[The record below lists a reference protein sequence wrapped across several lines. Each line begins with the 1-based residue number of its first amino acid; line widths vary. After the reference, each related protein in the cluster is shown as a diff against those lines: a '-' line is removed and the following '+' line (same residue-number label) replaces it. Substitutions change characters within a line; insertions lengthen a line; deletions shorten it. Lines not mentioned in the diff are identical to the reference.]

1 MALKWSISD
10 LDIDEEEVLKLAAL
24 GLSTKSFVLLL
35 LQIRSYKELMAKCN
49 ILGRGEA
56 WYSKKLEKAK
66 EKITKLKERVQELE
80 TLTEAKENEYLRSL
94 KLSKITKTSKNLEE
108 GIKSDSDTFD
118 SLQTFIK
125 RTSNR
130 ISTPKSGIELTAND
144 SSKYFQSLKIE
155 NSNVTKNKAVNVSN
169 GSKTTF
175 FS

>member
-1 MALKWSISD
+1 MRN
-10 LDIDEEEVLKLAAL
+10 
-24 GLSTKSFVLLL
+24 
-35 LQIRSYKELMAKCN
+35 RSYKELMAKCN